1 MTEQM
6 RRDLTP
12 QGYIRRMYAETENGE
27 FFVGFMDPDRNYE
40 EESERRFQVN
50 WTEEDAEQLVVKYN
64 LLTSALA
71 RIARVHDQLS
81 DEVARA
87 KLLSESDLEIWNTYV
102 RPYEPMEVNWD
113 ELYPIPPCEPD
124 ELMSLIQSI
133 HERGYYG
140 DLIEEEELLWKQ
152 YCMWEE
158 EQSQKRIPFNR
169 RSCADLIA
177 RASRY
182 ERLIS
187 LGAPE
192 IVVTEEGRCL
202 AEEMVLYYFG
212 KEEAIIWE

>member
-12 QGYIRRMYAETENGE
+12 QGYIRKMYAETVNGE
-27 FFVGFMDPDRNYE
+27 CTVGYADPTRNYE
-40 EESERRFQVN
+40 ETQRMLHLN
-50 WTEEDAEQLVVKYN
+50 WTEDDAEQLVVQYN
-64 LLTSALA
+64 LLTTALA
-71 RIARVHDQLS
+71 RIARVHDQLD
-81 DEVARA
+81 DEQSRA
-87 KLLSESDLEIWNTYV
+87 ELLSESDLDIWNTYI
-102 RPYEPMEVNWD
+102 RPFEPMEVNWD

-124 ELMSLIQSI
+124 ELMALIHTI
-133 HERGYYG
+133 HIRACDS

-152 YCMWEE
+152 YCMWQE

-169 RSCADLIA
+169 RSSVDLIT

-192 IVVTEEGRCL
+192 IIVTEEGRCL

-212 KEEAIIWE
+212 KEMPLIWE